1 MPGLHS
7 QLTQCRLE
15 HIPSAPASPSQPCAP
30 PPTPTPATAD
40 VTRVQTSPGATS
52 GNSKLTISL
61 RTMPK
66 SLRNTSQQFM
76 G

>member
-1 MPGLHS
+1 MELELGSCQLVTCKGLACHMPCH
-7 QLTQCRLE
+7 
-15 HIPSAPASPSQPCAP
+15 PCP
-30 PPTPTPATAD
+30 HLCTPLSTAD

-66 SLRNTSQQFM
+66 SLRTTSQQFQ

>member
-1 MPGLHS
+1 MPP
-7 QLTQCRLE
+7 
-15 HIPSAPASPSQPCAP
+15 IPTP
-30 PPTPTPATAD
+30 PPSLHTAD

-66 SLRNTSQQFM
+66 SLRVTSQQFQ